1 MAITIGPGISF
12 GPGIN
17 FSGSVP
23 PPPAGSAFYSTSG
36 TSYLSVTNSAEF
48 SFGTNDFTIETWLYP
63 IDLTVTRVFF
73 SYAVNVSNQMYFQQQ
88 GGGLSFRV
96 QSGGSALVTVTPAA
110 DLTASAWNHCAI
122 VRSGSTFTMYLN
134 GASVGT
140 GTYAGSI
147 PDLTAGALQIGRY
160 RPTGSLY
167 WAGYLSNYRIVNGT
181 AVYTGAYTL
190 PTDVF
195 TATQSAN
202 PFGGSNTSAIS
213 AGQTKLLMN
222 FNYNDLLT
230 DSSEYSVP
238 VTNLG
243 GVPKVATDTLNPF

>member
-1 MAITIGPGISF
+1 MAITIGPGIDF

-17 FSGSVP
+17 VGGGIP

-36 TSYLSVTNSAEF
+36 TSFLSVTDSAEF
-48 SFGTNDFTIETWLYP
+48 VFGTNDFTIETWLYP
-63 IDLTVTRVFF
+63 TDLTVTRTFF
-73 SYAVNVSNQMYFQQQ
+73 SYAVNVSNQIYFYQQS
-88 GGGLSFRV
+88 GGLSFRV
-96 QSGGSALVTVTPAA
+96 VSGGSALVTVTPAA

-122 VRSGSTFTMYLN
+122 VRSGSTFTIYLN

-140 GTYAGSI
+140 STYAGAI
-147 PDLTAGALQIGRY
+147 PDLTAGDLQIGRY

-181 AVYTGAYTL
+181 AVYTGAYTV

-213 AGQTKLLMN
+213 AGQTKLLLN

-230 DSSEYSVP
+230 DSSGYSVP

-243 GVPKVATDTLNPF
+243 GVPKVATNALNPF

>member
-12 GPGIN
+12 GPGIDI
-17 FSGSVP
+17 SGGIP
-23 PPPAGSAFYSTSG
+23 PPPAGSAFYSTGG

-63 IDLTVTRVFF
+63 TDTVSRTFF
-73 SYAVNVSNQMYFQQQ
+73 SYAVNVANQIYFAQA
-88 GGGLSFRV
+88 GGKLWFRV
-96 QSGGSALVTVTPAA
+96 YTGASPLVSIISSA
-110 DLTASAWNHCAI
+110 DLTTSAWSHCAI

-134 GASVGT
+134 GTSVGT
-140 GTYAGSI
+140 DTYAGSM
-147 PDLTAGALQIGRY
+147 PNFPAGALQIGRY
-160 RPTGSLY
+160 RPTGAQY

-181 AVYTGAYTL
+181 AVYTGAYTV

-238 VTNLG
+238 VANLG
-243 GVPKVATDTLNPF
+243 GAPQVATNTFNPF